1 MSTAQVGA
9 TRWWERATRQGRPVP
24 EWVQVNLRYYETESR
39 RARISFY
46 VLETTVIVVS
56 AAIPAAAAVGASVA
70 VTGVL
75 GAAVAAM
82 VGLRQLSGWRESWV
96 RRAVFRSAIEREVVS
111 WSAGLGV
118 MGDQT
123 PTSAYCS
130 RHRSSSR
137 ARPDVGRRCGSRT
150 NPVRPR
156 QVRRRKPEPHLS
168 AIGTYER
175 SDQGQSTPG
184 GSGANESL
192 IPVTER

>member
-118 MGDQT
+118 YGGPDADERLLLATQELVAGETGRWATLRQSHEPGT
-123 PTSAYCS
+123 P
-130 RHRSSSR
+130 SS
-137 ARPDVGRRCGSRT
+137 
-150 NPVRPR
+150 
-156 QVRRRKPEPHLS
+156 
-168 AIGTYER
+168 
-175 SDQGQSTPG
+175 GQAPK
-184 GSGANESL
+184 A
-192 IPVTER
+192 